1 MSNYEHYISD
11 LSSCIAMRESMERFL
26 RFLSDEKRRY
36 DAFLEGK
43 GLPKWMSG
51 VSVDGLKHILDGA
64 IEKHLRRAKLEGD
77 PMTMPQAQYIQ
88 AICAALGVDF
98 PGIMTKRDATE
109 WLKVYVPKYKER
121 IESESIVWE
130 VNDSDIFEEG

>member
-1 MSNYEHYISD
+1 MESNDKEIKVVSHHSAPRYETSGAACFDIE
-11 LSSCIAMRESMERFL
+11 IAETYTL
-26 RFLSDEKRRY
+26 
-36 DAFLEGK
+36 
-43 GLPKWMSG
+43 KWMSG

-64 IEKHLRRAKLEGD
+64 IEKHIRRAKLEGD

-88 AICAALGVDF
+88 AICAALCVDF